1 MGYNTQFKGEL
12 KFDCEMT
19 APMLAKLHQYFGE
32 DTREHPELELSRQD
46 GGYIDL
52 KMTKDFSGIQW
63 DDGTEKTYN
72 LDKIVDA
79 LIQIMRKE
87 YPSFALKGVMLAQGE
102 DIEDRWELFIDADG
116 HARKRDVA
124 IPGVKIHC
132 PRCRHAFMYEG
143 ETSV

>member
-19 APMLAKLHQYFGE
+19 APMLAKLNQYFGE
-32 DTREHPELELSRQD
+32 NTNDHPELCLSRHD

-52 KMTKDFSGIQW
+52 KMAKDLSGIQW

-72 LDKIVDA
+72 LEKIVDA
-79 LIQIMRKE
+79 LIQMMRQE
-87 YPSFALKGVMLAQGE
+87 FPSFSLKGALLAQGE
-102 DIEDRWELFIDADG
+102 DIEDRWELFIDEDG

-124 IPGVKIHC
+124 TPGVKLYC
-132 PRCRHAFMYEG
+132 PRCHHAFMYDAESNG
-143 ETSV
+143 